1 MLTTSSNLWEGS
13 LFPVPQMPQVPQRKN
28 APADTGRRAACPDP
42 GLTCGR
48 QTLNNAQRSGIIRI
62 GIICG
67 GQSAEHDISLR
78 SARAVAAALDG
89 THEVVLIYIQP
100 DGTWR
105 LADARRFI
113 AHAAATR
120 DAPPRLSGGPLTL
133 SGGGAAATPPP
144 AMDPAAAHLVDLVTG
159 APSPPLDVVFPVLH
173 GPFGEDGTVQGLLE
187 LAGVPY
193 VGAGV
198 LGSAVAMD
206 KEVTKRLL
214 RDAGIASARFLTLRG
229 PVSAAA
235 AERICADL
243 GLPLFVKPANLG
255 SSVGVC
261 KVAACRDLQVAV
273 ATALRHDRKILVEE
287 YVDGRELEVSVLG
300 NDRRAASLA
309 GEIVTGKGHE
319 FYSYAAKYLDA
330 AGAELLI
337 PAPLSDAEQQRAR
350 DLACRVCAVLEIE
363 GMARVDFFLRPP
375 SVPQGRAELLVNE
388 VNTIPGFTEISMYGK
403 LWEASGVSFA
413 ELLRRLLDLAVERH
427 RMRAATR

>member
-1 MLTTSSNLWEGS
+1 MGKQTDCLILTAPHHTPDLATWGS
-13 LFPVPQMPQVPQRKN
+13 ERQTPR
-28 APADTGRRAACPDP
+28 AGRSRPDP
-42 GLTCGR
+42 GLTSAR
-48 QTLNNAQRSGIIRI
+48 QTLNNARRSGIIRI

-78 SARAVAAALDG
+78 SARAVAAAFDG
-89 THEVVLIYIQP
+89 THDVVLIYIQP

-105 LADARRFI
+105 LADARQFV
-113 AHAAATR
+113 AHATATR

-133 SGGGAAATPPP
+133 SGGGAGATPP
-144 AMDPAAAHLVDLVTG
+144 AATDPAAARLVDLATG
-159 APSPPLDVVFPVLH
+159 APTPPLDAVFPVLH

-214 RDAGIASARFLTLRG
+214 RDAGIASARFRSLRG
-229 PVSAAA
+229 PVSTAS

-255 SSVGVC
+255 SSVGVS
-261 KVAACRDLQVAV
+261 KVAACRDLPAAV
-273 ATALRHDRKILVEE
+273 TAALRHDRKILVEE
-287 YVDGRELEVSVLG
+287 FVAGRELEVSVLG

-319 FYSYAAKYLDA
+319 FYSYTAKYLDA
-330 AGAELLI
+330 EGAELLI

-350 DLACRVCAVLEIE
+350 DLACRVCDVLEVE
-363 GMARVDFFLRPP
+363 GMARVDFFLRSP
-375 SVPQGRAELLVNE
+375 SAPQGRAELLVNE
-388 VNTIPGFTEISMYGK
+388 VNTIPGFTEISMYAK
-403 LWEASGVSFA
+403 LWEASGVPFA
-413 ELLRRLLDLAVERH
+413 ELLRRLLDLAIERH
-427 RMRAATR
+427 RLRAETR

>member
-1 MLTTSSNLWEGS
+1 MRPLRNHISCVYSTLIHRE
-13 LFPVPQMPQVPQRKN
+13 LL
-28 APADTGRRAACPDP
+28 ADTGRRAARPDA

-261 KVAACRDLQVAV
+261 KVAACRDLQAAV

-330 AGAELLI
+330 AGAQLLI

-403 LWEASGVSFA
+403 LWESSGVSFA

-427 RMRAATR
+427 RMRVATR

>member
-1 MLTTSSNLWEGS
+1 M
-13 LFPVPQMPQVPQRKN
+13 
-28 APADTGRRAACPDP
+28 A
-42 GLTCGR
+42 GLTRGR
-48 QTLNNAQRSGIIRI
+48 QTLNNAQQRGPIRI
-62 GIICG
+62 GVICG

-78 SARAVAAALDG
+78 SARAVAAALGG

-105 LADARRFI
+105 LADARLFI

-133 SGGGAAATPPP
+133 SGGDASAPPPP
-144 AMDPAAAHLVDLVTG
+144 ALDHAAARLVDLTSG
-159 APSPPLDVVFPVLH
+159 TPSLPLDVVFPVLH

-214 RDAGIASARFLTLRG
+214 RDAGIASARFRALRG
-229 PVSAAA
+229 PLSAAV

-255 SSVGVC
+255 SSVGVS
-261 KVAACRDLQVAV
+261 KVTSCRDLPAGVAM
-273 ATALRHDRKILVEE
+273 ALHHDRKVLVEE

-309 GEIVTGKGHE
+309 GEIVTGKAHE
-319 FYSYAAKYLDA
+319 FYSYTAKYLDA
-330 AGAELLI
+330 DGAELLI

-350 DLACRVCAVLEIE
+350 DLACRVCEVLEVE
-363 GMARVDFFLRPP
+363 GMARVDFFLRSPT
-375 SVPQGRAELLVNE
+375 SAQGQPDLLINE
-388 VNTIPGFTEISMYGK
+388 VNTIPGFTDISMYAK
-403 LWEASGVSFA
+403 LWEASGVPFA
-413 ELLRRLLDLAVERH
+413 ELLHRLLDLAVERH
-427 RMRAATR
+427 RRRSATR

>member
-1 MLTTSSNLWEGS
+1 MFYKTGFRSPSQKSPILR
-13 LFPVPQMPQVPQRKN
+13 LFHSHSPRI
-28 APADTGRRAACPDP
+28 AADTGRRAACPDP

>member
-1 MLTTSSNLWEGS
+1 M
-13 LFPVPQMPQVPQRKN
+13 
-28 APADTGRRAACPDP
+28 
-42 GLTCGR
+42 TCGR

-243 GLPLFVKPANLG
+243 GPPLFVKPANLG

-261 KVAACRDLQVAV
+261 KVAACRDLQAAV

-319 FYSYAAKYLDA
+319 FYSYTAKYLDA

-375 SVPQGRAELLVNE
+375 SVPQGQAELLVNE